1 MTLFPFTLT
10 ENELTWDT
18 SDWESAWDSGDNK
31 EEEATSA
38 SKVCSF
44 VFHQPFQ
51 DFISGIAKLLQLLT
65 NTQY

>member
-1 MTLFPFTLT
+1 MSLFPFTLT

-18 SDWESAWDSGDNK
+18 SDWESAWDTGDNK

-44 VFHQPFQ
+44 VFHHLFQ
-51 DFISGIAKLLQLLT
+51 VFFSGNA
-65 NTQY
+65 